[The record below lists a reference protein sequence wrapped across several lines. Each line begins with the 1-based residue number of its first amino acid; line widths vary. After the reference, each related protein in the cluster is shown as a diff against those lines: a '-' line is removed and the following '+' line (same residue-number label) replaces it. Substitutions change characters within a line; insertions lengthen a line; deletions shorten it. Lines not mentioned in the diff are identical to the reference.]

1 MPSKGGKVKHYQL
14 VTTTIQVFYFSQ
26 QQEYNV
32 QCNDTLLH
40 CKEWIL
46 KCESPECCAVAGQAV
61 FSNIN
66 TTPAMV
72 GRSTINKLSTST
84 QICSSANPK
93 HSRGLT
99 GGQICSLDPVPAF
112 SYQILAPM
120 QPCPLIGRLARSRL
134 SLVEFCLQSYFNV
147 YHSIPIPA
155 CLGHITSHTYRTKL
169 HSSWAPWTMLE
180 PICTN
185 FSFIIRLS
193 LIHCCVP
200 IAAVI
205 DDFKQGRLHEAEKC
219 LVDDFKMGHRS

>member
-1 MPSKGGKVKHYQL
+1 MPSKAGKVKHYQSL
-14 VTTTIQVFYFSQ
+14 TTTILVFYFSQ

-32 QCNDTLLH
+32 QCNDTLFH

-46 KCESPECCAVAGQAV
+46 KCESPESTECSAVAGQAV

-66 TTPAMV
+66 TTPAVV

-120 QPCPLIGRLARSRL
+120 QPCPLIGRLAWSPL

-169 HSSWAPWTMLE
+169 HSSWAPCS
-180 PICTN
+180 INC
-185 FSFIIRLS
+185 II
-193 LIHCCVP
+193 
-200 IAAVI
+200 
-205 DDFKQGRLHEAEKC
+205 
-219 LVDDFKMGHRS
+219 